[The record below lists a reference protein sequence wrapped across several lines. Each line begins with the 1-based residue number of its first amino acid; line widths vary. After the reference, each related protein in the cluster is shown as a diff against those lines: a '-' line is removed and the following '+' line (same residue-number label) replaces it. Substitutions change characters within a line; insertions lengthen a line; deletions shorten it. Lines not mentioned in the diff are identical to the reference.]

1 MNIHGACNVITAG
14 NKRTSHR
21 LESERPQ
28 GVAQHQMVRAVFAA
42 YNYPF
47 IMVRSNTQSQLIS
60 RVVSFVFACVAV
72 VGVASSAV
80 AQEKPANQERPR
92 RALPAETE
100 AQDVIKIDT
109 DLVPVDVTV
118 TDTKGRLVRNLT
130 KEDFKL
136 FEDGIERPIASF
148 NVEKIEGAP
157 RPVAIVFAID
167 VSGSMTPEEVE
178 RVTDAMREFSRRLAD
193 HPATFALMT
202 FGMHVKTIQSLTS
215 DREKLDRAF
224 EKLSHEPNGMSTHA
238 YDAVDDAVRMLARH
252 APLTKQHQ
260 LMKRAVVVITDGFPV
275 GDVVSPE
282 TVIERANA
290 ADTSVYVVTMPSYTR
305 LLAASKVMTPLP
317 TPLDVSGLV
326 EKTGGSSV
334 YANQN
339 DLGPLFRAIAEEV
352 ASAYV
357 LGFYPPTENRRD
369 GKVHAIKIE
378 GPAGLTLRQSRAEYQ
393 SQKAEG
399 RKQ

>member
-1 MNIHGACNVITAG
+1 MFAG
-14 NKRTSHR
+14 LTSSR
-21 LESERPQ
+21 LLRFSLIAVTLVLIALTSFP
-28 GVAQHQMVRAVFAA
+28 VLAQDD
-42 YNYPF
+42 
-47 IMVRSNTQSQLIS
+47 
-60 RVVSFVFACVAV
+60 
-72 VGVASSAV
+72 
-80 AQEKPANQERPR
+80 PAKKERPR
-92 RALPAETE
+92 RALPTE
-100 AQDVIKIDT
+100 PEPQDIIKVDT
-109 DLVPVDVTV
+109 DLVPLDVV
-118 TDTKGRLVRNLT
+118 ATDAKGRLVRNLK

-136 FEDGIERPIASF
+136 YEDGIERPIASF
-148 NVEKIEGAP
+148 NIEKIEGAP

-167 VSGSMTPEEVE
+167 LSGSMTPEEID
-178 RVTDAMREFSRRLAD
+178 RVSDAMREFSRRLAE
-193 HPATFALMT
+193 HPAVFAVMT

-224 EKLSHEPNGMSTHA
+224 ERLSHEPNGMSTHA

-260 LMKRAVVVITDGFPV
+260 MVKRAVVVITDGFPV

-305 LLAASKVMTPLP
+305 VLASAKMMPLP

-326 EKTGGSSV
+326 EKTGGRSV
-334 YANQN
+334 YADEK

-352 ASAYV
+352 ASAYAI
-357 LGFYPPTENRRD
+357 GFYPPAENRRD
-369 GKVHAIKIE
+369 GKFHPIRIE
-378 GPAGLTLRQSRAEYQ
+378 GPASLTLRQSRSGYE